1 MCIHVSDGV
10 RSNVTWYWR
19 DGSFPLSNVIGR
31 LAVQRMIILLR
42 KSHHEAIVDSNEA
55 AMQKVTPDSGD
66 MKLRGTIFEICRNH
80 VLR

>member
-1 MCIHVSDGV
+1 M
-10 RSNVTWYWR
+10 
-19 DGSFPLSNVIGR
+19 IGR